1 MRPSGTCASCGS
13 DCCHLLGPRCPGSL
27 DDLGSTVLHDPLSPP
42 WLCLVPLCSLPQ
54 GPSVSGKY
62 HLPWPVWASGSPEL
76 RARLEQLSSPQ
87 VPTAPSQVGP
97 GQELTRAWSAFTNG
111 AALGRPASCGV
122 GASSPGCS
130 EPGVGQGQ
138 AEALAEESGDQ
149 LSSALPPSC
158 CVTPE
163 HQPVW
168 AFSPVRWMGKG
179 LSWSSPL
186 IF

>member
-97 GQELTRAWSAFTNG
+97 GQELTRAWSAFYKWG
-111 AALGRPASCGV
+111 SPRKACILWGRGV
-122 GASSPGCS
+122 Q
-130 EPGVGQGQ
+130 PGVGQGQ